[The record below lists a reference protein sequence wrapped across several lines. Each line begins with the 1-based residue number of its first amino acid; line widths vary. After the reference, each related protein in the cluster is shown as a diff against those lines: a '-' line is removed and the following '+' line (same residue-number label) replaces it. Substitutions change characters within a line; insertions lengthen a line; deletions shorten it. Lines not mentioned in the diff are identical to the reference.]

1 MSIQEELGIILT
13 KEKTRRFQYNPLSE
27 EDIDSI
33 HKTSIQVLEQVGF
46 EVQHPEALKL
56 FKSAGAK
63 IGEDNIVTVDES
75 TVMKL
80 TEKAPSTVTLYARN
94 NNLNIELGT
103 GKSYFATGGTA
114 LNILDY
120 QSEKQ
125 RPALLPDLIDVIRI
139 TDKMKNIQCM
149 LLPTYPTELDVEDVD
164 INRFFAGICYTDKHI
179 MGGVYTKNGI
189 EKVIKMASEIAGSET
204 ALKEKP
210 FISMIACGISP
221 LRLDTKYGEYMI
233 QIARKNI
240 PLAVPV
246 EPLAGA
252 TAPVTLAGTLV
263 IQNCDSLINIMLT
276 QLANP
281 GAPVIYGSVATS
293 VNMQDGSYLGGPVES
308 GLINSATAQLARYY
322 KLPYYSTAGISDT
335 KSLDTQCGYETAVN
349 TLLLGLVGGDLIH
362 DAAGLMEFANTVSK
376 EKLIIDNEIL
386 GMALRA
392 YEGIKVNE
400 NTLAFDIIKKAGPG
414 GNFISERHTRKYL
427 KKEHYLPE
435 LTDRKKRQNWTESGK
450 KTIAETAHEKVVE
463 ILSANPDRYLNDN
476 EISDLKKMFPE
487 IV

>member
-1 MSIQEELGIILT
+1 MSIQEELILVNKT
-13 KEKTRRFQYNPLSE
+13 KRFQYKPLSD

-33 HKTSIQVLEQVGF
+33 HQTSIKVLETTGF
-46 EVQHPEALKL
+46 EVQHEEALKL

-63 IGEDNIVTVDES
+63 VKEGNIVTVDS
-75 TVMKL
+75 SVVMKL
-80 TEKAPSTVTLYARN
+80 TEKAPSSVILYAGN
-94 NNLNIELGT
+94 KNLDLNLGT
-103 GKSYFATGGTA
+103 GQSYFATGGTA

-120 QSEKQ
+120 KSEKQ
-125 RPALLPDLIDVIRI
+125 RPAKLNDLIDVIRI
-139 TDKMKNIQCM
+139 TDKMKNIHCM
-149 LLPTYPTELDVEDVD
+149 LLPTYPTEIDVENVDV
-164 INRFFAGICYTDKHI
+164 NRFFAGLCYTDKHI
-179 MGGVYTKNGI
+179 MGGVYTKQGI
-189 EKVIKMASEIAGSET
+189 KNVIKMASEIAGSKK
-204 ALKEKP
+204 ALQEKP

-233 QIARKNI
+233 QIARENI

-263 IQNCDSLINIMLT
+263 IQNCDSLINVMLT

-293 VNMQDGSYLGGPVES
+293 VNMHDGSYLGGPVES
-308 GLINSATAQLARYY
+308 GLINAATAQLARYY

-335 KSLDTQCGYETAVN
+335 KTLDTQCGYETAVN

-376 EKLIIDNEIL
+376 EKLVIDNEIL

-392 YEGIKVNE
+392 FKGIQVDEK
-400 NTLAFDIIKKAGPG
+400 TLAFDVIDKAGPG

-427 KKEHYLPE
+427 KKEHFLPQ
-435 LTDRKKRQNWTESGK
+435 LTDRSKRQAWSANGK
-450 KTIAETAHEKVVE
+450 KTIAETAHEKATE
-463 ILSANPDRYLNDN
+463 ILSEEPLKYLSDDQ
-476 EISDLKKMFPE
+476 ISSIKKMFPE